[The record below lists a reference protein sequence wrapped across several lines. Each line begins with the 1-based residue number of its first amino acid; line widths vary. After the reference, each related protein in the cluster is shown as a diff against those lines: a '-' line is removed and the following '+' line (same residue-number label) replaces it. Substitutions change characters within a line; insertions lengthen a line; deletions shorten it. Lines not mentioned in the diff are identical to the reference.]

1 MDAIATHHDPASLW
15 APRRQLTLAQARR
28 RSERVRLLRM
38 AFVAGA
44 AISIG
49 FFAGHVIKSALTS
62 DARPVRVSAD
72 ESVTMVNPRFTG
84 RDAVGQS
91 FQITAEAARRRR
103 GQDQAVDLVAP
114 VLSDEMGSE
123 VSAPSGM
130 YDRDAGVLELYD
142 DVNIR
147 DSSGYTFTTSGARV
161 YVGEGRVEGLSPLQG
176 KGPLGDIRCD
186 SYEVLDDGNRIV
198 CTGNVKTVIYPA
210 PAETGAGQ
218 DDSTGEG
225 DTDGTQ

>member
-15 APRRQLTLAQARR
+15 VPRRQLTLAQARR

-38 AFVAGA
+38 LFIALA

-62 DARPVRVSAD
+62 DAKPVQVSPD
-72 ESVTMVNPRFTG
+72 ESVTMLNPRFTG
-84 RDAVGQS
+84 RDSAGQS
-91 FQITAEAARRRR
+91 FQITADAARRRR
-103 GQDQAVDLVAP
+103 TDAEAVDLIGP
-114 VLSDEMGSE
+114 VLQDETGSA

-130 YDRDAGVLELYD
+130 YDRDAGILELYE
-142 DVNIR
+142 DVKIT
-147 DSSGYTFTTSGARV
+147 DSSGYSFRTSGARV
-161 YVGEGRVEGLSPLQG
+161 WVGEGRVEGLSPLEG

-198 CTGNVKTVIYPA
+198 CSGNVKTVIYPA
-210 PAETGAGQ
+210 QESAPP
-218 DDSTGEG
+218 
-225 DTDGTQ
+225 TDPTE